1 MLDQEQQEIFNEVTI
16 QRLYDAVVYL
26 RGKQK
31 FSFSSLKFLHN
42 WTFDPTPDLPDPVR
56 ALMKDYYK
64 VRPAANDWHKLR
76 LVSRLEHPHLTLYSP
91 LQSGDFYN
99 AETAI
104 KAALPENMVD
114 LTLAQKIER
123 LITVYAEI
131 DYLHG
136 FGDGNSR
143 VNRAFVQ
150 EMARASGI
158 VFDFANLDYEV
169 MYVARDKSLCELN
182 LARRPDDLKDVF
194 HPYEENAYIGLQKD
208 LNDLK
213 QAYPGITLH
222 SIFANIAK
230 PLEIDKLTNKI
241 EFAEFLHDCYM
252 DNVKLTDVE
261 KVVEKNRL
269 TQALEKSSPEQID
282 RFTDMLRKNMQK
294 FLERGPTIQSKDKSK
309 DKGIER

>member
-1 MLDQEQQEIFNEVTI
+1 MLNKEQQEIFNEI
-16 QRLYDAVVYL
+16 SAERLSVAKNHL
-26 RGKQK
+26 RLKQK
-31 FSFSSLKFLHN
+31 FNFFSLKFLHD

-64 VRPAANDWHKLR
+64 IRPAANDWHKLR
-76 LVSRLEHPHLTLYSP
+76 FASRLERPHLTLYSP

-104 KAALPENMVD
+104 KAALPENMAD
-114 LTLAQKIER
+114 LNLAQKIER
-123 LITVYAEI
+123 LTTVYADI

-143 VNRAFVQ
+143 VNRTFVQ

-182 LARRPDDLKDVF
+182 LARRSDDLKDVF

-230 PLEIDKLTNKI
+230 PLEIDKLANKI

-252 DNVKLTDVE
+252 DNVKLPDIE
-261 KVVEKNRL
+261 KVIEKNRL
-269 TQALEKSSPEQID
+269 IQALEKSSPEQID
-282 RFTDMLRKNMQK
+282 SFTDMLRKNMQK
-294 FLERGPTIQSKDKSK
+294 FLERGPTIQTKDKSK

>member
-1 MLDQEQQEIFNEVTI
+1 MHEDASQIIFTRI
-16 QRLYDAVVYL
+16 SIKRLRDASLHLRKKQR
-26 RGKQK
+26 
-31 FSFSSLKFLHN
+31 FNFFSLKFLHDS
-42 WTFDPTPDLPDPVR
+42 TFDPTPDLPDSVR

-123 LITVYAEI
+123 LTTVYAEI

-182 LARRPDDLKDVF
+182 LARRPDDL
-194 HPYEENAYIGLQKD
+194 
-208 LNDLK
+208 NDLK

-222 SIFANIAK
+222 NIFANIAK

-241 EFAEFLHDCYM
+241 EFAKFLHDCYM
-252 DNVKLTDVE
+252 DNVKLTDIE
-261 KVVEKNRL
+261 KVYEKNRL

-294 FLERGPTIQSKDKSK
+294 FLERGPTTQTKDKGK
-309 DKGIER
+309 NKGIER

>member
-1 MLDQEQQEIFNEVTI
+1 MHEDDSQIIFNRI
-16 QRLYDAVVYL
+16 SIKRLRDASLRLRKKQR
-26 RGKQK
+26 
-31 FSFSSLKFLHN
+31 FNFFSLKFLHDS
-42 WTFDPTPDLPDPVR
+42 TFDPTPDLPDSVR
-56 ALMKDYYK
+56 VLMKDYYK

-76 LVSRLEHPHLTLYSP
+76 LVSRLERPHLTLYSP
-91 LQSGDFYN
+91 LQSGDFHN

-104 KAALPENMVD
+104 KAALPENMAD
-114 LTLAQKIER
+114 LNLAQKIER
-123 LITVYAEI
+123 LTTVYAEI

-194 HPYEENAYIGLQKD
+194 HPYEGNAYIGLQKN
-208 LNDLK
+208 LSLLK
-213 QAYPGITLH
+213 QAYPGITLN

-230 PLEIDKLTNKI
+230 PLEIDKLANKI
-241 EFAEFLHDCYM
+241 EFAEFLHNCYM
-252 DNVKLTDVE
+252 DNVKLSNIE
-261 KVVEKNRL
+261 KITEKNRL
-269 TQALEKSSPEQID
+269 TQALKKSSPEQID
-282 RFTDMLRKNMQK
+282 IFTDMLRKNLQN
-294 FLERGPTIQSKDKSK
+294 FLERGS
-309 DKGIER
+309 IEPARERNKNEGRER

>member
-16 QRLYDAVVYL
+16 QRLYDAVIYL

-42 WTFDPTPDLPDPVR
+42 WTFDPTPDLPDTVR
-56 ALMKDYYK
+56 DLMKDYYRI
-64 VRPAANDWHKLR
+64 RPTANDWHKLR
-76 LVSRLEHPHLTLYSP
+76 LVSRLERPHLTLYSP

-123 LITVYAEI
+123 LTTVYAEI

-194 HPYEENAYIGLQKD
+194 HPYEGNAYIGLQKD

-230 PLEIDKLTNKI
+230 PLEIDKLANKI

-252 DNVKLTDVE
+252 DNVKLPDIE
-261 KVVEKNRL
+261 KVAEKNRL
-269 TQALEKSSPEQID
+269 IQALEKSSPEQID
-282 RFTDMLRKNMQK
+282 SFTDMLRKNMQK
-294 FLERGPTIQSKDKSK
+294 FLERGPTIQTKDKGK
-309 DKGIER
+309 NKGIER

>member
-1 MLDQEQQEIFNEVTI
+1 MLDKEQQEIFNEI
-16 QRLYDAVVYL
+16 SLERLNVAKKHL
-26 RGKQK
+26 RLKQK
-31 FSFSSLKFLHN
+31 FNFFSLKFLHD
-42 WTFDPTPDLPDPVR
+42 WAFDPTPDLPDPVR

-64 VRPAANDWHKLR
+64 IRPAANDWHKLR
-76 LVSRLEHPHLTLYSP
+76 FASRLERPHLTLYSP

-123 LITVYAEI
+123 LTTVYAEI

-194 HPYEENAYIGLQKD
+194 HPYEGNAYIGLQKD

-230 PLEIDKLTNKI
+230 PLEIDKLANKI

-252 DNVKLTDVE
+252 DNVKLPDIE
-261 KVVEKNRL
+261 KVIEKNRL

-282 RFTDMLRKNMQK
+282 SFTDMLRKNMQK
-294 FLERGPTIQSKDKSK
+294 FLERGPTIQTKDKGK
-309 DKGIER
+309 NKGIER

>member
-56 ALMKDYYK
+56 ALMKDYYRI
-64 VRPAANDWHKLR
+64 RPTANDWHKLR
-76 LVSRLEHPHLTLYSP
+76 LVSRLERPHLTLYSP
-91 LQSGDFYN
+91 LQSGDFHN

-104 KAALPENMVD
+104 KAALPENMAD
-114 LTLAQKIER
+114 LNLAQKIER
-123 LITVYAEI
+123 LATVYAEI

-158 VFDFANLDYEV
+158 VFDFINLDYEV
-169 MYVARDKSLCELN
+169 VYVARDKSLCELN
-182 LARRPDDLKDVF
+182 LARRADDLKNVF

-208 LNDLK
+208 LSLLK
-213 QAYPGITLH
+213 QAYPGITLN

-230 PLEIDKLTNKI
+230 PLEIDKLANKI
-241 EFAEFLHDCYM
+241 EFAEFLHNCYM
-252 DNVKLTDVE
+252 DNVKLSNIE
-261 KVVEKNRL
+261 KITEKNRL
-269 TQALEKSSPEQID
+269 TQALKKSSPEQID
-282 RFTDMLRKNMQK
+282 IFTDMLRKNLQN
-294 FLERGPTIQSKDKSK
+294 FLERGS
-309 DKGIER
+309 IEPARERNKNEGRER

>member
-123 LITVYAEI
+123 LTTVYAEI

-261 KVVEKNRL
+261 KVAEKNRL

>member
-1 MLDQEQQEIFNEVTI
+1 MHEDDSQIIFNRI
-16 QRLYDAVVYL
+16 SIKRLRDASLHLRKKQR
-26 RGKQK
+26 
-31 FSFSSLKFLHN
+31 FNFFSLKFLHDS
-42 WTFDPTPDLPDPVR
+42 TFDPTPDLPDSVR
-56 ALMKDYYK
+56 VLMKDYYRI
-64 VRPAANDWHKLR
+64 RPAANDWHKLR
-76 LVSRLEHPHLTLYSP
+76 LVSRLDRPHLTLYSP
-91 LQSGDFYN
+91 LQSGDFHN

-123 LITVYAEI
+123 LTTVYAEI

-182 LARRPDDLKDVF
+182 LARRLDDLKDVF
-194 HPYEENAYIGLQKD
+194 HPYEGNAYIGLQKD

-230 PLEIDKLTNKI
+230 PLEIDKLANKI

-252 DNVKLTDVE
+252 DNVKLPDIE
-261 KVVEKNRL
+261 KVIEKNRL
-269 TQALEKSSPEQID
+269 IQALEKSSPEQID
-282 RFTDMLRKNMQK
+282 SFTDMLRKNMQK
-294 FLERGPTIQSKDKSK
+294 FLERGPTIQTKDKSK